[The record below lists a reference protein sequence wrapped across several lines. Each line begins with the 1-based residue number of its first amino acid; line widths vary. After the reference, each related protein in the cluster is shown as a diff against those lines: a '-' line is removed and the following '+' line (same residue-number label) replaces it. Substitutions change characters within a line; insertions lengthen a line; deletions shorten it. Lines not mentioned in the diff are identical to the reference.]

1 MLPCH
6 SHLIEACSQDLSW
19 KGGWHTEIYQQHTLQ
34 HIYQPIQTIQR
45 IQTYVLNSVSKGT
58 GALDCHQTFDP
69 VRSYTPM
76 QHYCI
81 VASLAVDAD
90 TISAWINMLGQK
102 HILYKV
108 WALQFDSSCL
118 CTSLVK
124 IPLHRIQTYVL
135 NSVSKG
141 AGALDCHQTFD
152 PVRSYTPM

>member
-19 KGGWHTEIYQQHTLQ
+19 KGGSHTEIYQQHTLR

-81 VASLAVDAD
+81 VASLAVDVD

-124 IPLHRIQTYVL
+124 IPLHIVIGWQRCLSPILINPLIKSAAY
-135 NSVSKG
+135 N
-141 AGALDCHQTFD
+141 
-152 PVRSYTPM
+152 